1 MNKLYRNG
9 RRAAIVYGL
18 RTPFI
23 KAGTLIENLSSLD
36 LGKKVTI
43 ELLNRSEIDPESIEE
58 VIFGTAIP
66 FIKTLNVSREIA
78 LGAGIPIDVPAYT
91 LSSACLSSF
100 RAITNAAEGIML
112 GNYDVVLA
120 GGTESISSMP
130 ILYNKRF
137 RKIFKEYT
145 SSHNPVRKLQQL
157 IKLRFQDIVPNPKEI
172 AELSEGISMAK
183 YAEQIAKENHISRN
197 DQDAFSLRSHKLAF
211 QALEDARLQNEVI
224 SLFVPPNFSTAVR
237 FDNGIRKDIRMED
250 LSKLKPICDKIYGTV
265 TEGNSSP
272 LSDGASVVLM
282 MSEEKAKEMGYDPL
296 GYIKS
301 FAYSAQSPK
310 DQVLMGPVYAT
321 PIALQRAGLGLHD
334 VDLIEMH
341 EASASQVLS
350 NLNAFSS
357 KKFAEDRLGK
367 GEPIGEVDLDKLN
380 VLGGS
385 IAIGHPSSS
394 TGIRLT
400 ITLLNELK
408 RRGKNFGMVT
418 SCAAGGLGAT
428 MILERN

>member
-18 RTPFI
+18 RTPFL
-23 KAGTLIENLSSLD
+23 KAGTLIESLSSLD

-66 FIKTLNVSREIA
+66 NIRTLNLSREIA

-91 LSSACLSSF
+91 LSCACLSSF
-100 RAITNAAEGIML
+100 RAVTNAAEDIIL

-120 GGTESISSMP
+120 GGTDSISSLP
-130 ILYNKRF
+130 IF
-137 RKIFKEYT
+137 RKKGSGKIFKEYQT
-145 SSHNPVRKLQQL
+145 TRNPIRTLQNL
-157 IKLRFQDIVPNPKEI
+157 IKLRIRDIAPDTQEL
-172 AELSEGISMAK
+172 AELSSEISMAK
-183 YAEQIAKENHISRN
+183 YGEQVAKENHISRN
-197 DQDAFSLRSHKLAF
+197 DQDTFSLRSHRLAF
-211 QALEDARLQNEVI
+211 QASEDARLQNEVTT
-224 SLFVPPNFSTAVR
+224 LFVPPNFSSAVR
-237 FDNGIRKDIRMED
+237 LDNGICKDIRMED
-250 LSKLKPICDKIYGTV
+250 LAKLKPICDKIYGTV

-272 LSDGASVVLM
+272 LADGASVVLL
-282 MSEEKAKEMGYDPL
+282 MSEERAIETGYDPV

-310 DQVLMGPVYAT
+310 DQPLMGPVYAT
-321 PIALQRAGLGLHD
+321 PTALERAGLELRD

-357 KKFAEDRLGK
+357 KNFAEDMLGK
-367 GEPIGEVDLDKLN
+367 SEPVGEIDLDKLN

-385 IAIGHPSSS
+385 IAIGHPASS
-394 TGIRLT
+394 TGIRLI

-428 MILERN
+428 MIVERE

>member
-1 MNKLYRNG
+1 LNKLYRNG

-23 KAGTLIENLSSLD
+23 KAGTLMESLSSLD
-36 LGKKVTI
+36 LAKKVTI

-66 FIKTLNVSREIA
+66 NIKTLNLSREIA
-78 LGAGIPIDVPAYT
+78 LGAGVPGHVPAYT

-100 RAITNAAEGIML
+100 RAITNAAEGIVL

-120 GGTESISSMP
+120 GGTESISSLP
-130 ILYNKRF
+130 IFHNKKS
-137 RKIFKEYT
+137 RKIFKEYVT
-145 SSHNPVRKLQQL
+145 TRNPIRKLQQL
-157 IKLRFQDIVPNPKEI
+157 IKLRIRDIAPNPQAS
-172 AELSEGISMAK
+172 AELSGEISMAK
-183 YAEQIAKENHISRN
+183 YAEQTAKENHISRN
-197 DQDAFSLRSHKLAF
+197 DQDAFSLRSHRLAF
-211 QALEDARLQNEVI
+211 QATEDARLQNEVT
-224 SLFVPPNFSTAVR
+224 SLFVPPNFSSAVR
-237 FDNGIRKDIRMED
+237 FDNGIRKDIKMED
-250 LSKLKPICDKIYGTV
+250 LSKLRPISDKIYGTV

-272 LSDGASVVLM
+272 LSDGASVVLI
-282 MSEEKAKEMGYDPL
+282 MSEERAKEMGYDPV

-301 FAYSAQSPK
+301 FAYSAQSSK

-321 PIALQRAGLGLHD
+321 PIALERAGLRLRD
-334 VDLIEMH
+334 IDLIEMH

-357 KKFAEDRLGK
+357 KKFAQDKLGESEPV
-367 GEPIGEVDLDKLN
+367 GEIDLDKLN

-400 ITLLNELK
+400 VTLLNELK

-428 MILERN
+428 MIVESE

>member
-1 MNKLYRNG
+1 LNKLYRNG

-43 ELLNRSEIDPESIEE
+43 ELLNRSEIDPECIEE

-66 FIKTLNVSREIA
+66 TIKTLNLSREIT

-100 RAITNAAEGIML
+100 QAVTNAAEGIML

-120 GGTESISSMP
+120 GGAESISSVP
-130 ILYNKRF
+130 ILYNRRS
-137 RKIFKEYT
+137 RKIFKEYVT
-145 SSHNPVRKLQQL
+145 TRNPIRKLQQL
-157 IKLRFQDIVPNPKEI
+157 IKLRIQDIVPNPREI
-172 AELSEGISMAK
+172 AELSGGISMAK

-211 QALEDARLQNEVI
+211 QATEDARLQNEVI
-224 SLFVPPNFSTAVR
+224 SLFVPPNFPTAVR

-250 LSKLKPICDKIYGTV
+250 LSKLKPVCDKIYGTV
-265 TEGNSSP
+265 TKGNSSP
-272 LSDGASVVLM
+272 LSDGAGVVLM

-310 DQVLMGPVYAT
+310 DQVFMGSVYAT
-321 PIALQRAGLGLHD
+321 PIALERAGLGLRD
-334 VDLIEMH
+334 IDLIEMH

-367 GEPIGEVDLDKLN
+367 SDPIGEVDLDKLN
-380 VLGGS
+380 VMGGS
-385 IAIGHPSSS
+385 IAIGHPSSA

-408 RRGKNFGMVT
+408 RRGRNFGMVT
-418 SCAAGGLGAT
+418 SCAPGGLGAT
-428 MILERN
+428 MILERD

>member
-36 LGKKVTI
+36 LGKKVTT

-66 FIKTLNVSREIA
+66 IIKTLNLSREIG
-78 LGAGIPIDVPAYT
+78 LGAGMPINVPAYT

-100 RAITNAAEGIML
+100 RAVTNAAQGIML

-120 GGTESISSMP
+120 GGTESISSLP
-130 ILYNKRF
+130 ILYNKRS
-137 RKIFKEYT
+137 RKIFKEYVT
-145 SSHNPVRKLQQL
+145 TRNPMRKLQQL
-157 IKLRFQDIVPNPKEI
+157 IKLRIRDIVQNPREI
-172 AELSEGISMAK
+172 AELSGGISMAK
-183 YAEQIAKENHISRN
+183 YAEQTAKENHISRN
-197 DQDAFSLRSHKLAF
+197 DQDAFSLRSHRLAF
-211 QALEDARLQNEVI
+211 QATEDARLQNEVI

-250 LSKLKPICDKIYGTV
+250 LAKLRPISDKIYGTV

-321 PIALQRAGLGLHD
+321 PIALERAGLGLRD

-357 KKFAEDRLGK
+357 KKFAADRLGK
-367 GEPIGEVDLDKLN
+367 SSPIGEIDLDKLN

-385 IAIGHPSSS
+385 IAIGHPSGS

-428 MILERN
+428 MILERD

>member
-36 LGKKVTI
+36 LGKKVTT

-66 FIKTLNVSREIA
+66 IIKTLNLSREIA
-78 LGAGIPIDVPAYT
+78 LGAGMPIDVPAYT

-100 RAITNAAEGIML
+100 RAVTNAAEGIML

-120 GGTESISSMP
+120 GGTESISSLP
-130 ILYNKRF
+130 ILYNKRS
-137 RKIFKEYT
+137 RKIFKEYAKT
-145 SSHNPVRKLQQL
+145 RNPMRKLQQL
-157 IKLRFQDIVPNPKEI
+157 IKLRIRDIVPNPREI
-172 AELSEGISMAK
+172 AELSGGISMAK

-197 DQDAFSLRSHKLAF
+197 DQDAFSLRSHRLAF
-211 QALEDARLQNEVI
+211 QATEDARLQNEVI

-237 FDNGIRKDIRMED
+237 FDNGVRKDIRIED
-250 LSKLKPICDKIYGTV
+250 LAKLRPISDKIYGTV

-321 PIALQRAGLGLHD
+321 AIALERAGLGLRD

-357 KKFAEDRLGK
+357 KKFAADRLGK
-367 GEPIGEVDLDKLN
+367 SSPIGEIDLDKLN

-385 IAIGHPSSS
+385 IAIGHPSGS

-408 RRGKNFGMVT
+408 RRGKNFGMAT

-428 MILERN
+428 MILERD

>member
-1 MNKLYRNG
+1 MNNLYRNG

-66 FIKTLNVSREIA
+66 NIRTLNLSREIA

-100 RAITNAAEGIML
+100 RAVTNAAEGIIL

-120 GGTESISSMP
+120 GGTESISSLP
-130 ILYNKRF
+130 ILYNKRS
-137 RKIFKEYT
+137 RKIFKEYAR
-145 SSHNPVRKLQQL
+145 SHNPIRKLQQL
-157 IKLRFQDIVPNPKEI
+157 IKLRIQDIVPNPQEI
-172 AELSEGISMAK
+172 AELSVGISMAK

-211 QALEDARLQNEVI
+211 QATEDARIQSEVI

-237 FDNGIRKDIRMED
+237 FDSGIRKDIRMED
-250 LSKLKPICDKIYGTV
+250 LSKLKPICDNIYGTV

-321 PIALQRAGLGLHD
+321 PIALERAGLGLHD

-341 EASASQVLS
+341 EASGSQVLS

-367 GEPIGEVDLDKLN
+367 SEPVGEIDLDKLN

-418 SCAAGGLGAT
+418 SCAARGLGAT
-428 MILERN
+428 IILERE

>member
-36 LGKKVTI
+36 LGKKVTT

-66 FIKTLNVSREIA
+66 IVNTLNLSREIA
-78 LGAGIPIDVPAYT
+78 LGAGMPIDVPAYT
-91 LSSACLSSF
+91 ISSACLSSF
-100 RAITNAAEGIML
+100 RAVTNAAQGIML

-120 GGTESISSMP
+120 GGTESISSLP
-130 ILYNKRF
+130 ILYYKRS
-137 RKIFKEYT
+137 RKIFKEYAPT
-145 SSHNPVRKLQQL
+145 HNPMRKLQQL
-157 IKLRFQDIVPNPKEI
+157 IKLRIRDIVPNPREI
-172 AELSEGISMAK
+172 AELSGGISMAK

-197 DQDAFSLRSHKLAF
+197 DQDAFSLRSHRLAF
-211 QALEDARLQNEVI
+211 QATEDARLQNEVI

-237 FDNGIRKDIRMED
+237 FDNGVRKDIRIED
-250 LSKLKPICDKIYGTV
+250 LAKLRPISDKIYGTV

-321 PIALQRAGLGLHD
+321 AIALERAGLGLRD

-357 KKFAEDRLGK
+357 KKFAADRLGK
-367 GEPIGEVDLDKLN
+367 SSPIGEIDLDKLN

-385 IAIGHPSSS
+385 IAIGHPSGS

-408 RRGKNFGMVT
+408 RRGKNFGMAT

-428 MILERN
+428 MILERD

>member
-1 MNKLYRNG
+1 LNNLCRNG
-9 RRAAIVYGL
+9 RRVAIVYGL

-23 KAGTLIENLSSLD
+23 KSRTLIENLSSLD

-43 ELLNRSEIDPESIEE
+43 ELLNRSEVDPESIDE

-66 FIKTLNVSREIA
+66 VTETSNLSREIA

-91 LSSACLSSF
+91 LSSACLSSI
-100 RAITNAAEGIML
+100 RAVTNAAEGIMI
-112 GNYDVVLA
+112 GNYDVVVA
-120 GGTESISSMP
+120 GGTESISNMP
-130 ILYNKRF
+130 ILYTKRF
-137 RKIFKEYT
+137 RTIFKEYT
-145 SSHNPVRKLQQL
+145 KTHNPIRKLQQL
-157 IKLRFQDIVPNPKEI
+157 FKLRINDFIPNPQEI
-172 AELSEGISMAK
+172 AELSTGISMAN
-183 YAEQIAKENHISRN
+183 YAEQIAKEHHISRY

-211 QALEDARLQNEVI
+211 QATEDARLQKGVI
-224 SLFVPPNFSTAVR
+224 SLFIPPNFSTAVR

-282 MSEEKAKEMGYDPL
+282 MSEEKAKAMGYDPL
-296 GYIKS
+296 GYIRS

-310 DQVLMGPVYAT
+310 DQILMGPVYST
-321 PIALQRAGLGLHD
+321 PIALERAGLGLHD
-334 VDLIEMH
+334 IDLIEMH

-357 KKFAEDRLGK
+357 KKFAEDRLGRS
-367 GEPIGEVDLDKLN
+367 EAIGEIDLDRLN

-385 IAIGHPSSS
+385 IAVGHPFSS
-394 TGIRLT
+394 TGVRLT

-408 RRGKNFGMVT
+408 RRGKNFGIVT

-428 MILERN
+428 MILERE

>member
-36 LGKKVTI
+36 LGKKVTT

-66 FIKTLNVSREIA
+66 IVNTLNLSREIA
-78 LGAGIPIDVPAYT
+78 LGAGMPIDVPAYT
-91 LSSACLSSF
+91 ISSACLSSF
-100 RAITNAAEGIML
+100 RAVTNAAQGIML

-120 GGTESISSMP
+120 GGTESISSLP
-130 ILYNKRF
+130 ILYYKRS
-137 RKIFKEYT
+137 RKIFKEYAT
-145 SSHNPVRKLQQL
+145 THNPMRKLQQL
-157 IKLRFQDIVPNPKEI
+157 IKLRIRDIFPNPREI
-172 AELSEGISMAK
+172 AELSGGISMAK

-197 DQDAFSLRSHKLAF
+197 DQDAFSLRSHRLAF
-211 QALEDARLQNEVI
+211 QATEDARLQNEVI

-237 FDNGIRKDIRMED
+237 FDNGVRKDIRIED
-250 LSKLKPICDKIYGTV
+250 LAKLRPISDKIYGTV

-321 PIALQRAGLGLHD
+321 AIALERAGLGLRD

-357 KKFAEDRLGK
+357 KKFAADRLGK
-367 GEPIGEVDLDKLN
+367 SSPIGEIDLDKLN

-385 IAIGHPSSS
+385 IAIGHPSGS

-408 RRGKNFGMVT
+408 RRGKNFGMAT

-428 MILERN
+428 MILERD

>member
-1 MNKLYRNG
+1 LNKLYRNG

-36 LGKKVTI
+36 LGKKATV

-66 FIKTLNVSREIA
+66 IIKTLNLSREIA

-91 LSSACLSSF
+91 LSSAGLSSF

-120 GGTESISSMP
+120 GGTESISNIP
-130 ILYNKRF
+130 ILYTKRL
-137 RKIFKEYT
+137 ITIIKEYT
-145 SSHNPVRKLQQL
+145 KTQNPIRKLQQL
-157 IKLRFQDIVPNPKEI
+157 FKLRIKDVVPNSQEI
-172 AELSEGISMAK
+172 AELSTWISMAK
-183 YAEQIAKENHISRN
+183 YAEQTAKENHISRN

-211 QALEDARLQNEVI
+211 QATEDARLQKEVI
-224 SLFVPPNFSTAVR
+224 SLFVPPNFSTAVS
-237 FDNGIRKDIRMED
+237 FDNGIHKDMRMED
-250 LSKLKPICDKIYGTV
+250 LSKVKPIYDKMYGTV

-282 MSEEKAKEMGYDPL
+282 MSEEKAKAMGYDPL
-296 GYIKS
+296 GYIRS

-310 DQVLMGPVYAT
+310 DQMLMGPVYAT
-321 PIALQRAGLGLHD
+321 PIALERAGIGLHD
-334 VDLIEMH
+334 IDLVEMH
-341 EASASQVLS
+341 EVSASQVLS

-357 KKFAEDRLGK
+357 KTFAEDRLGK
-367 GEPIGEVDLDKLN
+367 SEPIGEIVLDKLN

-385 IAIGHPSSS
+385 IAIGHPPSS

-408 RRGKNFGMVT
+408 RSGKNFGIVT
-418 SCAAGGLGAT
+418 SCGAGGLGAT
-428 MILERN
+428 MILERE